1 MSHSGLP
8 NVSGTFSSQQKLF
21 IFANVISFSA
31 NIFAIFSRSQ
41 DIVEKSQN
49 KKYFKLHRLPYLMIR
64 ELYHRKEKHER
75 ITDFQ

>member
-41 DIVEKSQN
+41 DIVEKSQI
-49 KKYFKLHRLPYLMIR
+49 KKYFK
-64 ELYHRKEKHER
+64 
-75 ITDFQ
+75 

>member
-41 DIVEKSQN
+41 DIVEKSQI
-49 KKYFKLHRLPYLMIR
+49 KKYFKLYRLPYLMIR
-64 ELYHRKEKHER
+64 ELYHRKESYER
-75 ITDFQ
+75 ITDF